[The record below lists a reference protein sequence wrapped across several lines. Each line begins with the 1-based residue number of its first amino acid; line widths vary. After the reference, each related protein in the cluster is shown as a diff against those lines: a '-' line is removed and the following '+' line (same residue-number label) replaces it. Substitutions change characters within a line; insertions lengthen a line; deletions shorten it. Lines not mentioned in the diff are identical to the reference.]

1 MITPKRPM
9 MFALPLVGWKES
21 VRFPKIK
28 LGPIAAKIDT
38 GARTSALHA
47 DVIEVRGRRV
57 RFVIDA
63 KAYAAPLVGFRRV
76 KSSNGISE
84 MRPVIRATV
93 QLGSVLMKT
102 EMTLTDRK
110 DMDVPMLLGR
120 NSIKGLFVVHP
131 GKTFV
136 LTRRIIET

>member
-1 MITPKRPM
+1 MLPPKRPM
-9 MFALPLVGWKES
+9 MFHLPLVGWKEA

-28 LGPIAAKIDT
+28 LGPITAKIDT

-47 DVIEVRGRRV
+47 DKIEIRGRRV
-57 RFVIDA
+57 RFMIA
-63 KAYAAPLVGFRRV
+63 GKAYAAPLTGFRRV

-84 MRPVIRATV
+84 MRAVIRATV

-102 EMTLTDRK
+102 EMTLTDRT

-136 LTRRIIET
+136 LTRRIVET

>member
-1 MITPKRPM
+1 
-9 MFALPLVGWKES
+9 MFALPIVGWKEA
-21 VRFPKIK
+21 VRFPKIR
-28 LGPIAAKIDT
+28 LGPIAVKIDT

-47 DVIEVRGRRV
+47 DKIDVRGRRV
-57 RFVIDA
+57 RFVIA
-63 KAYAAPLVGFRRV
+63 GKGYAAPLTGFRRV

-93 QLGSVLMKT
+93 QLGYIVMKT
-102 EMTLTDRK
+102 EISLTDRT

-131 GKTFV
+131 GKTFL
-136 LTRRIIET
+136 LTRRLVET